1 MEVHLLGLEWRGNE
15 VTLPSIS
22 RGGTLALDPD
32 YDDDDNRY
40 DDNED
45 PWFLK
50 PGGPRGPNFLAGALW
65 ALHWPFMLDFLL
77 ALSLSV
83 LRQSALRDGD
93 QMCFHCCL
101 PSATELLPCMR
112 SFSC

>member
-32 YDDDDNRY
+32 YDDDDDRY

-65 ALHWPFMLDFLL
+65 ALQWPFMLDFLL
-77 ALSLSV
+77 ALSLQYTDIVPHVTVTKCAFTVVSKQQ
-83 LRQSALRDGD
+83 LNSYPA
-93 QMCFHCCL
+93 
-101 PSATELLPCMR
+101 
-112 SFSC
+112 

>member
-32 YDDDDNRY
+32 YDDDDDRY

-50 PGGPRGPNFLAGALW
+50 PGGPRGPNF
-65 ALHWPFMLDFLL
+65 
-77 ALSLSV
+77 
-83 LRQSALRDGD
+83 
-93 QMCFHCCL
+93 
-101 PSATELLPCMR
+101 
-112 SFSC
+112 